1 VALGF
6 GAKGEE
12 DVIALISKKNYA
24 KAIEVLKKGKADP
37 RAKMQLAD
45 VLVLS
50 GKPREAVAVLAP
62 LADEYAREGFA
73 AKAVAVLKKIQ
84 KIDPTRRDTEQK
96 LASLIQEKQRVAT
109 ISLPSATSGGGL
121 PEIGIEEIGMEPPPG
136 LDRDEAGRPS
146 LSLGMDAGPELGME
160 GPAATAGPAAALPEL
175 ALPLAPAPE
184 PVVPVPVVPAPV
196 VPLPVPVAPAA
207 VEATAAAPPPLVL
220 ESEPLALDLGPPV
233 PSAPAPAPLPLSA
246 PAAPAPPPAA
256 LAPKPAPLVDT
267 DFFTEED
274 LQLTE
279 PEALSAEPLV
289 EAEVAVEAEIAPE
302 PVPADPMTDARF
314 ADELM
319 GLVDSLFDSSA
330 TAAQAANEPAAPEAG
345 QQIVVSPLFAALS
358 VDEMVAVI
366 AGLNLLIVERGDV
379 IIRQGQPGN
388 SLYMLTSGKV
398 RAFVKKDGKNVPVAD
413 LSEGAFFGEGSIL
426 TGKPRSATVAALTT
440 CELLEL
446 DRPTLDDITSRH
458 PHVMDVMREFAARRI
473 K

>member
-1 VALGF
+1 MALGF

-45 VLVLS
+45 VLVLA
-50 GKPREAVAVLAP
+50 GKPREAVAILAP

-109 ISLPSATSGGGL
+109 ISLPTMSASGGGGL
-121 PEIGIEEIGMEPPPG
+121 PEMGIEEIGMEPPPG
-136 LDRDEAGRPS
+136 MDRGPSAGPG
-146 LSLGMDAGPELGME
+146 LSLGMEAGPEK
-160 GPAATAGPAAALPEL
+160 AALPL
-175 ALPLAPAPE
+175 VIALPPPAAPAPE
-184 PVVPVPVVPAPV
+184 PLVFAPVPAPTPAPRQPAAPPLQLEAEPFILELEPPRAATPVPAVPVPATPAPRA
-196 VPLPVPVAPAA
+196 PAPAA
-207 VEATAAAPPPLVL
+207 V
-220 ESEPLALDLGPPV
+220 
-233 PSAPAPAPLPLSA
+233 PAPSA
-246 PAAPAPPPAA
+246 PAAPVH
-256 LAPKPAPLVDT
+256 KPGPLVDT

-274 LQLTE
+274 LQLDE
-279 PEALSAEPLV
+279 PETVSAEPLV
-289 EAEVAVEAEIAPE
+289 EAEIAVEAEIVAE
-302 PVPADPMTDARF
+302 PLAPADPMTDARF

-319 GLVDSLFDSSA
+319 GLVDSLFDASA
-330 TAAQAANEPAAPEAG
+330 TAAQATGAASAPEAG

-426 TGKPRSATVAALTT
+426 TGKPRSATVAALTS

-458 PHVMDVMREFAARRI
+458 PHVMDVMREFAARRV

>member
-1 VALGF
+1 
-6 GAKGEE
+6 
-12 DVIALISKKNYA
+12 
-24 KAIEVLKKGKADP
+24 
-37 RAKMQLAD
+37 MQLAD
-45 VLVLS
+45 VLVLA

-84 KIDPTRRDTEQK
+84 KIDPSRRDTEQK

-109 ISLPSATSGGGL
+109 VSLPPAMSSAGGGM

-136 LDRDEAGRPS
+136 LGGGSSGPS
-146 LSLGMDAGPELGME
+146 LEIGFGMDAGPAIEV
-160 GPAATAGPAAALPEL
+160 
-175 ALPLAPAPE
+175 APPPVAPPE
-184 PVVPVPVVPAPV
+184 PVVAPE
-196 VPLPVPVAPAA
+196 P
-207 VEATAAAPPPLVL
+207 APPPPPPAASAPAPAEPLAFA
-220 ESEPLALDLGPPV
+220 SEPLALDLGPP
-233 PSAPAPAPLPLSA
+233 PGAPAPAPP
-246 PAAPAPPPAA
+246 PVPAPAPPPAPPSAPLAA
-256 LAPKPAPLVDT
+256 LPDLVPAAPKPAAALVDT

-274 LQLTE
+274 LSLGE
-279 PEALSAEPLV
+279 PEAVSVDPIV
-289 EAEVAVEAEIAPE
+289 EAEVAVEAEIVAE
-302 PVPADPMTDARF
+302 PAAADPMTDARF

-319 GLVDSLFDSSA
+319 GLVDSLFDAPAAAAPEDA
-330 TAAQAANEPAAPEAG
+330 TAAPEAG

-366 AGLNLLIVERGDV
+366 AGLHLLTFERGDV

-426 TGKPRSATVAALTT
+426 TGKPRSATIAALTS

-458 PHVMDVMREFAARRI
+458 PHVMDVMRECAARRL

>member
-1 VALGF
+1 
-6 GAKGEE
+6 
-12 DVIALISKKNYA
+12 
-24 KAIEVLKKGKADP
+24 
-37 RAKMQLAD
+37 
-45 VLVLS
+45 
-50 GKPREAVAVLAP
+50 
-62 LADEYAREGFA
+62 
-73 AKAVAVLKKIQ
+73 
-84 KIDPTRRDTEQK
+84 
-96 LASLIQEKQRVAT
+96 
-109 ISLPSATSGGGL
+109 
-121 PEIGIEEIGMEPPPG
+121 
-136 LDRDEAGRPS
+136 
-146 LSLGMDAGPELGME
+146 
-160 GPAATAGPAAALPEL
+160 
-175 ALPLAPAPE
+175 
-184 PVVPVPVVPAPV
+184 
-196 VPLPVPVAPAA
+196 
-207 VEATAAAPPPLVL
+207 
-220 ESEPLALDLGPPV
+220 LALDLGPPV

-302 PVPADPMTDARF
+302 PAPADPMTDARF

>member
-1 VALGF
+1 MALGF
-6 GAKGEE
+6 GAAKGEE
-12 DVIALISKKNYA
+12 DVIALITKKNYA
-24 KAIEVLKKGKADP
+24 KAIEVLKRGKADA

-45 VLVLS
+45 VLVLA
-50 GKPREAVAVLAP
+50 GKPREAVAILAP

-73 AKAVAVLKKIQ
+73 AKAISVLKKIQ
-84 KIDPTRRDTEQK
+84 KIDPSRRDTEQK

-109 ISLPSATSGGGL
+109 VSLPTSSPSPGGF
-121 PEIGIEEIGMEPPPG
+121 EIGIEEIGMEPPPG
-136 LDRDEAGRPS
+136 LGGGPS
-146 LSLGMDAGPELGME
+146 GAPGLELGFGMEAGPELE
-160 GPAATAGPAAALPEL
+160 TAPPPPAPDP
-175 ALPLAPAPE
+175 LPLAAPPSLPSPETVAPPPPPPPPLVE
-184 PVVPVPVVPAPV
+184 PFTLELDPPQAAPVPPP
-196 VPLPVPVAPAA
+196 PP
-207 VEATAAAPPPLVL
+207 AAPPP
-220 ESEPLALDLGPPV
+220 
-233 PSAPAPAPLPLSA
+233 PAPLAGIPDVI
-246 PAAPAPPPAA
+246 PAASKAV
-256 LAPKPAPLVDT
+256 PLVDT

-274 LQLTE
+274 LSLGE
-279 PEALSAEPLV
+279 PEASLSAEPIV
-289 EAEVAVEAEIAPE
+289 EAEVAVEAEIVGEPAAAP
-302 PVPADPMTDARF
+302 DPMSDARF

-330 TAAQAANEPAAPEAG
+330 TTGAATAEAPEAG

-366 AGLNLLIVERGDV
+366 AGLNLLTFDRGDV

-426 TGKPRSATVAALTT
+426 TGKPRSATVAALTS

-446 DRPTLDDITSRH
+446 DRPTLDEITSRH
-458 PHVMDVMREFAARRI
+458 PHVMDVMREFAARRL